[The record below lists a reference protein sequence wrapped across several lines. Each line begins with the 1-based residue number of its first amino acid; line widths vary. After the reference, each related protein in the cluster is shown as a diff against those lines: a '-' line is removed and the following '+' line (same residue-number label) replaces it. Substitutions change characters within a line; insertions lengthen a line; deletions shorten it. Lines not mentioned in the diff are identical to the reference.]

1 MTETLLFG
9 LKSQLPFFFILSF
22 FFFWQR
28 IEETERFNS
37 KMKARIAMKRK
48 KNWKMKK
55 NRYSMRVSATSE
67 WCLLRIAQNRTKYE
81 KYYTDS
87 IREFQHQGCGLYFSK
102 WVEGN
107 IVSHPEYHMTVM
119 CSNRSDN
126 LGFLLQTLECFP
138 GGWVISTQLLP
149 QASRYDR
156 GVKQK

>member
-9 LKSQLPFFFILSF
+9 LKSQLPFFFSSFLF

-67 WCLLRIAQNRTKYE
+67 WCLLRIAQN
-81 KYYTDS
+81 S
-87 IREFQHQGCGLYFSK
+87 IREFQHQGRGLYFSK
-102 WVEGN
+102 WVEDN

-126 LGFLLQTLECFP
+126 LGFFIANFGMLPWRLGHKYTAAPTSITLRQGP
-138 GGWVISTQLLP
+138 
-149 QASRYDR
+149 
-156 GVKQK
+156 

>member
-1 MTETLLFG
+1 MTQTRFTLVSLLFG
-9 LKSQLPFFFILSF
+9 LKFEVSFFFHPFFFPL
-22 FFFWQR
+22 FWQR
-28 IEETERFNS
+28 IEKTERFNS

-67 WCLLRIAQNRTKYE
+67 WCLLRIAQN
-81 KYYTDS
+81 S
-87 IREFQHQGCGLYFSK
+87 IREFQHQGRGLYFSK

-126 LGFLLQTLECFP
+126 LGFFIANFGMLPWRLGHKYTAAPTSITLRQ
-138 GGWVISTQLLP
+138 G
-149 QASRYDR
+149 R
-156 GVKQK
+156 

>member
-9 LKSQLPFFFILSF
+9 LKSQLPFFFSSFLF

-55 NRYSMRVSATSE
+55 NRSSMRVSATSE
-67 WCLLRIAQNRTKYE
+67 WCLLRIAQN
-81 KYYTDS
+81 S
-87 IREFQHQGCGLYFSK
+87 IREFQHQGRGLYFSK

-126 LGFLLQTLECFP
+126 LGFLLQTLECYP
-138 GGWVISTQLLP
+138 GGWVTSTQLLP

-156 GVKQK
+156 GVKQT